1 MYKITFVSTVHL
13 EIGKCN
19 ADELCN
25 IFEKINPEVIFLEAL
40 DGTYSNY
47 EKMVFSS
54 FGVYHRKLEIRAIQ
68 KYWLNNSCEYIPV
81 LDNEL
86 SDSFEKKYE
95 KISQYREIQE
105 LIDNFNSMAS
115 EYGFRFL
122 NSVESIN
129 HQDQMRI
136 LESKLSTNP
145 ETEQDFYLD
154 IDEYENS
161 MMRNIY
167 SYCNNNQ
174 FSSAI
179 FMCGVAHRK
188 SIIEKIEKFNA
199 REQVKINWVVYENG
213 AIS

>member
-25 IFEKINPEVIFLEAL
+25 ILEKINPEVIFLEAL
-40 DGTYSNY
+40 DETYSDY

-68 KYWLNNSCEYIPV
+68 KYCLNNSCKYIPV
-81 LDNEL
+81 LDNGL

-95 KISQYREIQE
+95 KLCHYREIQE
-105 LIDNFNSMAS
+105 SIDNFNSMAS
-115 EYGFRFL
+115 EYGFKFL
-122 NSVESIN
+122 NSIESIN

-136 LESKLSTNP
+136 VESKLSINP
-145 ETEQDFYLD
+145 ESELDFYLD

-161 MMRNIY
+161 MIRNIY

-174 FSSAI
+174 FISAI

-188 SIIEKIEKFNA
+188 SIIEKIKKFNT
-199 REQVKINWVVYENG
+199 QDHLDINWAVYEN
-213 AIS
+213 

>member
-1 MYKITFVSTVHL
+1 
-13 EIGKCN
+13 
-19 ADELCN
+19 
-25 IFEKINPEVIFLEAL
+25 
-40 DGTYSNY
+40 
-47 EKMVFSS
+47 
-54 FGVYHRKLEIRAIQ
+54 
-68 KYWLNNSCEYIPV
+68 
-81 LDNEL
+81 
-86 SDSFEKKYE
+86 
-95 KISQYREIQE
+95 
-105 LIDNFNSMAS
+105 
-115 EYGFRFL
+115 
-122 NSVESIN
+122 
-129 HQDQMRI
+129 MRI